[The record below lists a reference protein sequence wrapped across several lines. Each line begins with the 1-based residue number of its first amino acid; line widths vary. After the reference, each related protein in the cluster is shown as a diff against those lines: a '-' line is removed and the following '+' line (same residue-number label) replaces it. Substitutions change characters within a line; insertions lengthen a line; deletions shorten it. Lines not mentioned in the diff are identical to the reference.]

1 MQHTTYNIHHTSYNL
16 QNTTYNINLKHK
28 TNNIQDTSCS
38 IQHTTYN
45 IQHTT
50 YNMQHTKYS
59 IQHTT
64 YNTQHTTYNIQHT
77 ICNKTVKQWC
87 RLSFMGT
94 GQFILRPFFLRQVT
108 AWGLGLG
115 PGLVFWLGLGWEK
128 ISWGEKSHTQFHA
141 PNPQL
146 WLIPRTSNTA
156 LFSSHTFF
164 CLFRGGRDSRKK
176 LKKGGTKLEVF
187 NLTCQGRYR
196 PCVGGTRV
204 LFTGLVDACWQV
216 LLPSWKRA
224 VCLTNV
230 TCLTSLQ
237 LNEFFFRSGI
247 EIF

>member
-1 MQHTTYNIHHTSYNL
+1 MRHSFSKIGAISFPGFWKTLRISRNL
-16 QNTTYNINLKHK
+16 ARDFPRTIYIQCQLIAVHK
-28 TNNIQDTSCS
+28 
-38 IQHTTYN
+38 
-45 IQHTT
+45 
-50 YNMQHTKYS
+50 
-59 IQHTT
+59 
-64 YNTQHTTYNIQHT
+64 
-77 ICNKTVKQWC
+77 
-87 RLSFMGT
+87 LGT

-146 WLIPRTSNTA
+146 WLIPHTSNTA

-164 CLFRGGRDSRKK
+164 RLFRGGRDSRKK
-176 LKKGGTKLEVF
+176 LIKGGTKLEVF

-237 LNEFFFRSGI
+237 LNEFFFSVWDWDFLDDIYLLIYYQIWRWI
-247 EIF
+247 L